1 MAEYKQ
7 KKLYYYTADIQGIPP
22 MQANLEI
29 LLKNEL
35 TNSPN
40 ARDTLSEYA
49 KNRYRLIGHRYI
61 PTGQDSFVALR
72 LMSYEAGNKAQAF
85 DKALNSPNV
94 QTQAVM
100 PPNANSEFLD
110 GIAYLFIHKNNIIV
124 SFSPSFRETA
134 IQDYLNWVLS
144 QRHLGKEI
152 ILLNKGISKRI
163 KDNITD
169 IKEFEFYAIP
179 DFVNKINS
187 STTAG
192 LNDMIVKGATKSK
205 ASLSVDSLI
214 DPRPITMF
222 SGYRINQRMSSDQT
236 VFDEFVNKILRN
248 IDPNLDWRITTKDK
262 VLTRDDIMLTHRTSV
277 LAIDSI
283 IDDTDMYRKMYE
295 WYKCLRTQKYI

>member
-7 KKLYYYTADIQGIPP
+7 KKLYYYTADIQGLPP
-22 MQANLEI
+22 MQANLEV

-35 TNSPN
+35 ANSPN
-40 ARDTLSEYA
+40 AINTLTGFA
-49 KNRYRLIGHRYI
+49 KNCYRLIGHRYV
-61 PTGQDSFVALR
+61 PNVQDGFVALR

-100 PPNANSEFLD
+100 PPHANSEFLD
-110 GIAYLFIHKNNIIV
+110 GIAYLFIHNNNIIV

-134 IQDYLNWVLS
+134 IQDYLNWFIF
-144 QRHLGKEI
+144 QRHLRKEI
-152 ILLNKGISKRI
+152 LLLNKGIARKI
-163 KDNITD
+163 KGD
-169 IKEFEFYAIP
+169 IADVKEFEFCAIP
-179 DFVNKINS
+179 DFVKKINS

-205 ASLSVDSLI
+205 ISLSVDSLI

-236 VFDEFVNKILRN
+236 VFDEFINKILRN
-248 IDPNLDWRITTKDK
+248 IDPSLDWKITTKDK
-262 VLTRDDIMLTHRTSV
+262 VLTRDDIMLAHQTSV
-277 LAIDSI
+277 LATDSI

>member
-7 KKLYYYTADIQGIPP
+7 KKLYYYTADIQGLPP
-22 MQANLEI
+22 LQANLEV

-35 TNSPN
+35 SNSPN
-40 ARDTLSEYA
+40 AKDTLSEFV
-49 KNRYRLIGHRYI
+49 KNCYRLIGHRYVSNVQ
-61 PTGQDSFVALR
+61 GGLVALR

-100 PPNANSEFLD
+100 PPTANSEFLD
-110 GIAYLFIHKNNIIV
+110 GIAYLFIHDNNIIV

-134 IQDYLNWVLS
+134 IQDYLNWFLF
-144 QRHLGKEI
+144 QRHLKKEI
-152 ILLNKGISKRI
+152 ILLNKGIAKRI
-163 KDNITD
+163 KDDITD
-169 IKEFEFYAIP
+169 IKEFEFCAIP
-179 DFVNKINS
+179 DFVNKIAS

-205 ASLSVDSLI
+205 DSLSVDSLI

-222 SGYRINQRMSSDQT
+222 SGYRINQRMTSNQS

-248 IDPNLDWRITTKDK
+248 IDPTLNWKITTKDK
-262 VLTRDDIMLTHRTSV
+262 VLTRDDIILTHQISV
-277 LAIDSI
+277 TTTNGI
-283 IDDTDMYRKMYE
+283 IEDRDMYEKMYD
-295 WYKCLRTQKYI
+295 WYQCLRTQKYI